1 MSWYCH
7 AYMEIMDTSGKWYM
21 VKKDELLR
29 DANFY
34 LTPWNY
40 DGDPVEI
47 DWLEDVEFNDLSE
60 YLRITFLETKNQQ
73 CFRSVSEHELREKC
87 LAVIHDCAEKEYVAF
102 RAMGFDC
109 RLEDGKLE
117 FSYEFRNPKHTGTCT
132 FPIDRS
138 IIRDLHDALE
148 KRDVAQRLLGAL
160 DTIED
165 RPGDIQFTKRI
176 VFMRTF

>member
-47 DWLEDVEFNDLSE
+47 DWLEDVEFKDLSE
-60 YLRITFLETKNQQ
+60 YLRITYLETKNQQ
-73 CFRSVSEHELREKC
+73 CFRCVSEHELREKC

-102 RAMGFDC
+102 RAMGFD
-109 RLEDGKLE
+109 
-117 FSYEFRNPKHTGTCT
+117 
-132 FPIDRS
+132 
-138 IIRDLHDALE
+138 
-148 KRDVAQRLLGAL
+148 
-160 DTIED
+160 
-165 RPGDIQFTKRI
+165 
-176 VFMRTF
+176 